1 MNAITRARLN
11 AVAGETDNGP
21 NDFLVNVSGQ
31 IESGLFRGYDS
42 LACTYDFSY
51 GPDWRIQDGPMLAT
65 NDSQYSVNETSRSG
79 ASVVWNFPI
88 SSTFSSTNAFG
99 WPRLVLT
106 VVDRTLTVRGYG
118 AVLIPTT
125 SGKHTRYV
133 HMFAPVASSPL
144 QEFLGWLV
152 NAPAEFRDNKFP
164 ARSGDREVTRV
175 KSGGVIKVTF
185 NVTTKSM
192 GYFGYTEGKT
202 LKTAK

>member
-11 AVAGETDNGP
+11 AVAGETDDGP
-21 NDFLVNVSGQ
+21 NDFLLNVSGHK
-31 IESGLFRGYDS
+31 SGLFRGYD
-42 LACTYDFSY
+42 LAHVRLFLR
-51 GPDWRIQDGPMLAT
+51 PRLANRDGPMLAKR
-65 NDSQYSVNETSRSG
+65 SQYSVNETSRSG

>member
-1 MNAITRARLN
+1 MNAIARARLN
-11 AVAGETDNGP
+11 AVAGETNDGP
-21 NDFLVNVSGQ
+21 KHFLVNVSGQ
-31 IESGLFRGYDS
+31 VESGMFRGHDS

-106 VVDRTLTVRGYG
+106 VVDRGLIVRGYG
-118 AVLIPTT
+118 AVLMPTT
-125 SGKHTRYV
+125 AGKHTRYV
-133 HMFAPVASSPL
+133 HMFAPLASSPL
-144 QEFLGWLV
+144 QEFLGWLL

-164 ARSGDREVTRV
+164 ARNGDREVTRV
-175 KSGGVIKVTF
+175 KSCGIVKVTF

-192 GYFGYTEGKT
+192 GHFGYTEGKT
-202 LKTAK
+202 LQTKR